1 MELGFFQP
9 NVTLGLG
16 FIAIAL
22 AMLGRW
28 SPWRIAIIA
37 ILFGMLRGLGSGLQ
51 LTRWD
56 VSPDL
61 LNLLPYIGVIVA
73 LILTGKGLT
82 MPSALGQTYA
92 RRRRRRQ
99 SSGTIAQE

>member
-37 ILFGMLRGLGSGLQ
+37 ILFGILRGLGSGLQ

-56 VSPDL
+56 VSPDFL
-61 LNLLPYIGVIVA
+61 SLLPYVGVVVA

-82 MPSALGQTYA
+82 MPAALGQTFA

-99 SSGTIAQE
+99 PADSATQE